1 MGKESGLRQ
10 ALLFVALFLGYFLFS
25 FSYFLYCLQRLLKGI
40 GRTHLNHPRPPVLT
54 PMSGS
59 RGVVTL
65 LAHISPACSTQPSI
79 SNVPPAQADNNFG
92 HYKYP
97 ASTQP
102 PGVPNIKMAKDKR
115 YSDGLDGSILK
126 DLSAGSCLARKSG
139 HFWRRKAVH

>member
-40 GRTHLNHPRPPVLT
+40 GHTHLNPPRPPVLT

-97 ASTQP
+97 ASTLHLTTGCPKHRNGKGQAKTVMVLM
-102 PGVPNIKMAKDKR
+102 VP
-115 YSDGLDGSILK
+115 
-126 DLSAGSCLARKSG
+126 
-139 HFWRRKAVH
+139 F